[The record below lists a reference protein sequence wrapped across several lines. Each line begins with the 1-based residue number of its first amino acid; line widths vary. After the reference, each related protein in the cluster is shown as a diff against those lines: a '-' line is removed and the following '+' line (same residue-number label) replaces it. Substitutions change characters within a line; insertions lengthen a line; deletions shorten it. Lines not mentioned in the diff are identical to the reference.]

1 MNRVEQSTGL
11 KGAIETVGSRMP
23 STEPKG
29 SQSVARREFLQTGGV
44 AATLAAARCL
54 APALFVGCSVGLP
67 KQSATVPIGLLHSQ
81 TGTMAISEAS
91 VRDAE
96 LFACEQ
102 INAAGG
108 ILGRMV
114 EAQAPDTRSRA
125 DLFPK
130 RAREMIDEGV
140 VALFGC
146 FTSASRKAMLPL
158 LEEADRL
165 LFYPVQYEGNESS
178 PQVVYGGAVPNQQ
191 VLPAIDWLLSDEG
204 GLRRKIFLLG
214 SDYVYPRTT
223 NYIVKK
229 YLETKSMV
237 VVGQRYLPLGE
248 RNFKEA
254 VREILE
260 TEADCVLNTVN
271 GDSNLGLFA
280 DLTAAGVDP
289 QRVPVV
295 STSVAEDELR
305 NLLPGNV
312 AGHYAVS
319 CYFQSLPQSA
329 NQEWVAAFRR
339 EFGFDRVTGDP
350 MEPAWCLVHLWKK
363 AVEKAGTFAT
373 EDVRAALGDGL
384 DYDGPGGMIRIDPKT
399 QHCTKYFRLGRI
411 RRDRQFDIV
420 RESAGP
426 LAPEPYPQ
434 FAFPGWKCDWTQGGL
449 VRGEEVKIDG
459 NI

>member
-1 MNRVEQSTGL
+1 MS
-11 KGAIETVGSRMP
+11 
-23 STEPKG
+23 STEGTG
-29 SQSVARREFLQTGGV
+29 SQPVARREFLQSGGV
-44 AATLAAARCL
+44 AATLAAVRSL

-67 KQSATVPIGLLHSQ
+67 KQASTVPIGLLHSQ

-108 ILGRMV
+108 ILGRMIEV
-114 EAQAPDTRSRA
+114 QAPDTRSRA

-130 RAREMIDEGV
+130 RAQEMIDAGV

-146 FTSASRKAMLPL
+146 WTSASRKAMLPV
-158 LEEADRL
+158 LEESDRL
-165 LFYPVQYEGNESS
+165 LFYPVAHEGNESS
-178 PQVVYGGAVPNQQ
+178 PQVIYGGSVPNQQ
-191 VLPAIDWLLSDEG
+191 VLPAIDWLVSAEG
-204 GLRRKIFLLG
+204 GFRRRIFLLG

-229 YLETKSMV
+229 YLETKPMV

-248 RNFKEA
+248 RNFQEA
-254 VREILE
+254 VREILAS
-260 TEADCVLNTVN
+260 EADCVLNTVN
-271 GDSNLGLFA
+271 GDSNLGLFT
-280 DLTAAGVDP
+280 DLAAAGIDP
-289 QRVPVV
+289 QRVPMV

-305 NLLPGNV
+305 NLLPENV

-319 CYFQSLPQSA
+319 CYFQSLPATA
-329 NQEWVAAFRR
+329 NREWVTAFRR

-350 MEPAWCLVHLWKK
+350 MEPAWCLLHLWKE
-363 AVEKAGTFAT
+363 AVEKAGSFAT
-373 EDVRAALGDGL
+373 EDVRAALRDGL
-384 DYDGPGGMIRIDPKT
+384 GYDGPGGMIRIDPKT
-399 QHCTKYFRLGRI
+399 QYCTKYFRLGRI

-449 VRGEEVKIDG
+449 VRGEEVRIDG